1 VEITNLSAEPL
12 GKLHSWIPHDLK
24 AEQIIFLPD
33 ACPGKSPLPTGTAV
47 LTRQED
53 WRRFAISDC
62 GCGMRLVRSRVSV
75 KDFDTERWNAVAG
88 HLRADKGGLGDL
100 GGGNHFLDALAPYD
114 DGPVYFLIHTGS
126 RSESGHVDALVER
139 PADFDKTFDQVVKW
153 AADNRA
159 TIHDRLE
166 KVFGETDLILDL
178 PHNTYE
184 QRDDGSVVIR
194 KGSVRL
200 LPGELSVLPSHMSGD
215 AVLIRGGA
223 RVDEVLN
230 SMSHGTGRKMS
241 RSDSKPFADSY
252 DYSSLRSSILIPDGV
267 DNSSLRTDGPFAY
280 RDLDECLSLIGDYIE
295 VVARFGV
302 IGYMGHLG

>member
-1 VEITNLSAEPL
+1 
-12 GKLHSWIPHDLK
+12 
-24 AEQIIFLPD
+24 
-33 ACPGKSPLPTGTAV
+33 
-47 LTRQED
+47 
-53 WRRFAISDC
+53 
-62 GCGMRLVRSRVSV
+62 MRLVRSRVSV

>member
-1 VEITNLSAEPL
+1 MRVTNLSAEPL
-12 GKLHSWIPHDLK
+12 GKLHSWLPHDLD
-24 AEQIIFLPD
+24 AEEIVFLPD

-62 GCGMRLVRSRVSV
+62 GCGMRLVRSSV
-75 KDFDTERWNAVAG
+75 PVEDFDGARWNAVAE
-88 HLRADKGGLGDL
+88 HLRANKGTLGDL

-114 DGPVYFLIHTGS
+114 EGPVHFLIHTGS
-126 RSESGHVDALVER
+126 RNESGHVDGLVGSPDE
-139 PADFDKTFDQVVKW
+139 FDRTFDRVVQW
-153 AADNRA
+153 AGQNRL
-159 TIHDRLE
+159 TISENVDR
-166 KVFGETDLILDL
+166 VFGETELIIDL

-184 QRDDGSVVIR
+184 QLDDGSVIIR

-215 AVLIRGGA
+215 VVLIRA
-223 RVDEVLN
+223 ADRVSEILN
-230 SMSHGTGRKMS
+230 SMSHGTGRRMS
-241 RSDSKPFADSY
+241 RSDCKPFADLF
-252 DYSSLRSSILIPDGV
+252 DYAGLRQAILIPSGV
-267 DNSSLRTDGPFAY
+267 EDSSLRTDGPFAY
-280 RDLDECLSLIGDYIE
+280 RDLDECLGMIGDFIE